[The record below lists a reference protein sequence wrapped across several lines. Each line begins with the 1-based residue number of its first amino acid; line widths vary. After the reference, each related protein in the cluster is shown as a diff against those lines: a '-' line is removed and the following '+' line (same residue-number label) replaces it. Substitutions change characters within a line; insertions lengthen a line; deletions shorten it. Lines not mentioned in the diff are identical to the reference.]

1 MFLQGSRASL
11 GFAQA
16 TVARRS
22 NSSDTCLV
30 KIFYRVGV
38 FVEKERDLPGLP
50 RGARARSSPDGR
62 GVRLEDPSGLIAVV
76 GVWTGDSPSHRVFFP
91 SEWDPPIPLR

>member
-1 MFLQGSRASL
+1 MVFLQGSRASL

-38 FVEKERDLPGLP
+38 FVAKEEDIPG
-50 RGARARSSPDGR
+50 
-62 GVRLEDPSGLIAVV
+62 
-76 GVWTGDSPSHRVFFP
+76 
-91 SEWDPPIPLR
+91 PP